1 MTRERLIRIGNNT
14 LIALERQ
21 PQPTLGDVLNRYR
34 RTIAEMGFERAA
46 IESEENF
53 GMTKHQMARWEQ
65 LACRELG
72 VRSALDAALEH
83 VKY

>member
-1 MTRERLIRIGNNT
+1 
-14 LIALERQ
+14 
-21 PQPTLGDVLNRYR
+21 
-34 RTIAEMGFERAA
+34 
-46 IESEENF
+46 
-53 GMTKHQMARWEQ
+53 MTKHQMARWEQ